1 MIHIIDFLPSLK
13 VPEGRGFLLVPRLS
27 GNNRLQYVLTCVVVE
42 PPDEALP
49 AARARAK
56 ARYAKILRL
65 AGEEVATRNQ
75 ATLEQVLTHSK

>member
-27 GNNRLQYVLTCVVVE
+27 GNNRLQYVLTCVVE

-65 AGEEVATRNQ
+65 AGVYCEYSPEPLHIPAKSF
-75 ATLEQVLTHSK
+75 HP